1 MGGRAEYPS
10 GGGVVDWLTM
20 TIQMVSLAMAVWCL
34 VSTFRDQ
41 PMLVPHLVGM
51 GVLWLLVL
59 GQVGAI
65 TVAMVG
71 GERPG
76 ETVMLVSYL
85 ATVALLPPACA
96 VWGFMERSK
105 WGPAVIA
112 FACLILPVLMVRVEQ
127 LWSPVV

>member
-1 MGGRAEYPS
+1 M
-10 GGGVVDWLTM
+10 VDWLTM
-20 TIQMVSLAMAVWCL
+20 LIQMVSLAMAVWCL

-59 GQVGAI
+59 GQVGVLV
-65 TVAMVG
+65 VAMVG
-71 GERPG
+71 GESPD
-76 ETVMLVSYL
+76 EPAMVISYL

-105 WGPAVIA
+105 WGPAVIS
-112 FACLILPVLMVRVEQ
+112 FACFILPVLLVRIEQ
-127 LWSPVV
+127 IWSPVV

>member
-1 MGGRAEYPS
+1 M
-10 GGGVVDWLTM
+10 VDWLTM
-20 TIQMVSLAMAVWCL
+20 LIQMVSLAMAVWCL

-59 GQVGAI
+59 GQVGAMVFAMI
-65 TVAMVG
+65 GGDRPDDLAMVI
-71 GERPG
+71 
-76 ETVMLVSYL
+76 SYL
-85 ATVALLPPACA
+85 ATVALLPPASA

-112 FACLILPVLMVRVEQ
+112 FTCLILPVLLVRIEQ

>member
-1 MGGRAEYPS
+1 M
-10 GGGVVDWLTM
+10 VDWLTM
-20 TIQMVSLAMAVWCL
+20 TIQMVSLAMAGWCL

-41 PMLVPHLVGM
+41 PMVVPHLVGM

-59 GQVGAI
+59 GQVAAT
-65 TVAMVG
+65 TVTVVG
-71 GERPG
+71 GDRPA
-76 ETVMLVSYL
+76 ETAMFVSYL

-112 FACLILPVLMVRVEQ
+112 FACLILPVLFVRLEQ